1 MGGCCC
7 HVETPGSNSGE
18 ERSGLLT
25 ENLNASTQEDSSLRA
40 GTCGPE
46 GDAMRQDSSF

>member
-7 HVETPGSNSGE
+7 HIESPGWNTGE
-18 ERSGLLT
+18 ERSGLL
-25 ENLNASTQEDSSLRA
+25 NDNSKASTQEVKSLVV

-46 GDAMRQDSSF
+46 GDDDIR